1 MKYEMFFNLEKN
13 EFEIKKIRE
22 IEPVKIQI
30 RGSSTT
36 SILK

>member
-1 MKYEMFFNLEKN
+1 MKYEMFFNQDKK

-22 IEPVKIQI
+22 VEPVKIQI
-30 RGSSTT
+30 RGSSTI